1 MNMET
6 LEKRKAHRR
15 AFPQKA
21 TPPRFKSVETFRDW
35 HPEDGYK
42 YEWINGRIERT
53 EGMKEN
59 EVLLIRNLTRAFI
72 RTAAFQQGGELISEV
87 DVMITPDQLR
97 RPDFAYLTLDQ
108 VRRSVDGRMGIPS
121 FVIEVIS
128 PNDRIKYLEE
138 KLQEYFDAGIQVV
151 WHIFPNTRQLWIYS
165 DPLHHSVHSGS
176 DVCSAAPA
184 LPDFA
189 MTVEDMFRMP

>member
-1 MNMET
+1 MET

-21 TPPRFKSVETFRDW
+21 TPLQFKSLNDFLEWMPQDSPF
-35 HPEDGYK
+35 K
-42 YEWINGRIERT
+42 YEWNNGKIERT
-53 EGMKEN
+53 DYMKFDERILVSRLCRRFTQTEAYKQEGD
-59 EVLLIRNLTRAFI
+59 LLPEADIYT
-72 RTAAFQQGGELISEV
+72 S
-87 DVMITPDQLR
+87 PDKYR
-97 RPDFAYLTLDQ
+97 RPDVAFLTKDQ
-108 VRRSVDGRMGIPS
+108 INGSGIEVKYAIPS

-151 WHIFPNTRQLWIYS
+151 WHIFPNTRQFWICS

-176 DVCSAAPA
+176 DVCSAGPA
-184 LPDFA
+184 LPCPILPY
-189 MTVEDMFRMP
+189 R